1 MELNTLYYG
10 DCLEWMEQWPDECV
24 DLIYLDPPFNSNAN
38 YNILFSNAGDNG
50 EKAQYR
56 AFNDTWYWDAPAAE
70 RTSMYRNAA
79 ARPAHSAIAGL
90 HHVLGEC
97 GMLAYLTYMA
107 ERLEHM
113 HRLLKPTGSIY
124 LHCDPTASH
133 YLKIVM
139 DAVFGIRNFRNE
151 ITWERIKGAGKTS
164 QHAAK
169 SFGRSSDTILFY
181 SKSDERGVNAAAVAL
196 PYESLEESFPLVDEK
211 GRYKRRSPFRPP
223 GLGPRPNLCY
233 EYKGISPPH
242 PSGWTVSLERLRELD
257 GAGELDFTEDGRVW
271 RKQRPGPGVVPNDF
285 WGDIPQ
291 APRRERL
298 GYPTQKPLALL
309 ERIVKA
315 SSNEGDVVLDP
326 FCGCG
331 AAVDA
336 ALRLNRRWAGIDISS
351 LAIDLIRNVRL
362 KDSGIPAK
370 GMPFD
375 LASARKLAAEKPFDF
390 ESWAITRLPGFAP
403 NVKQTGDRGIDGR
416 GTLAHT
422 PENFD
427 SRLALAQVKG
437 GRFRLGALRDF
448 IGVMER
454 DRAAFGCYITLDSVD
469 SREARSE
476 AARRGKIT
484 VLGVEYDR
492 VQLWSIRDYFAD
504 RRAHMPVM
512 TNPYTGKVMD
522 QTLNL
527 F

>member
-38 YNILFSNAGDNG
+38 YNILFSNAGDSG

-113 HRLLKPTGSIY
+113 HRLLKPAGSIY

-139 DAVFGIRNFRNE
+139 DAVFGKGSFRREIIWNLQTASGFKSAVQGYIR
-151 ITWERIKGAGKTS
+151 G
-164 QHAAK
+164 H
-169 SFGRSSDTILFY
+169 DTIFY
-181 SKSDERGVNAAAVAL
+181 YVKNPSNFIFNKHYIPHKPEYIARFNKTDEEGRRYRSDREGGRRQYLDETPGVAL
-196 PYESLEESFPLVDEK
+196 TSVWSDIMSFQQHSSAKEFLK
-211 GRYKRRSPFRPP
+211 
-223 GLGPRPNLCY
+223 
-233 EYKGISPPH
+233 
-242 PSGWTVSLERLRELD
+242 
-257 GAGELDFTEDGRVW
+257 
-271 RKQRPGPGVVPNDF
+271 
-285 WGDIPQ
+285 
-291 APRRERL
+291 
-298 GYPTQKPLALL
+298 YPTQKPLALL
-309 ERIVKA
+309 ERIIKA

-331 AAVDA
+331 TAVDA

-351 LAIDLIRNVRL
+351 FAIDLIRNVRL

-375 LASARKLAAEKPFDF
+375 LVSARKLAAEKPFDF

-403 NVKQTGDRGIDGR
+403 NVKQTSDRGIDGR
-416 GTLAHT
+416 GRLAHT
-422 PENFD
+422 PDGFD
-427 SRLALAQVKG
+427 APLALAQVKG
-437 GRFRLGALRDF
+437 GRFRLSALRDF

-469 SREARSE
+469 SREARAE
-476 AARRGKIT
+476 AAKMGEIRVEGNAFRRLI
-484 VLGVEYDR
+484 
-492 VQLWSIRDYFAD
+492 LWSIEEYFEGQFP
-504 RRAHMPVM
+504 RMPVM
-512 TNPYTGKVMD
+512 MNPYTGKV
-522 QTLNL
+522 LEPNL
-527 F
+527 SLFE